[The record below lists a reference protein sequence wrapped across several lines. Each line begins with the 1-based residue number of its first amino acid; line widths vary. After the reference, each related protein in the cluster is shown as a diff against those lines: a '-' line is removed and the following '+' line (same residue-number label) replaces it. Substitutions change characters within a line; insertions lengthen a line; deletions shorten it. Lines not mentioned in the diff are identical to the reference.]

1 MKTKNQPVG
10 RGHPANPKGTSDRDF
25 PLFVWLMIIVGCCG
39 FAGFIFGYRFIST
52 HTLYHDNL
60 LLFNLF
66 HDNVQAVN
74 QFGQFAWW
82 FPGSQLG
89 WPAYYYSILG
99 VLPLTSP
106 MLSLIIAISW
116 VLGRLGIHF
125 QSYLPIY
132 MVYLSFLQPLALTL
146 GAFAFVRQF
155 CRNRQ
160 CLLAVVILTAFS
172 PGVVLNNTDP
182 GLMEP
187 TAYFLFFCAGL
198 LRFIKLQTRNSYM
211 LFCAACMANALLLGF
226 NFILWNVLAIPLFLI
241 LLFLFPAFHLGRLK
255 SALRAVPP
263 FYHAIAAVLIVTCAA
278 PALVTYSQTGD
289 LVRTKLGSGT
299 TYNVEQLKP
308 GNSIDFLAVSL
319 PGFGMNWENQ
329 DTEWTL
335 GPAQAERQYGFNYM
349 GIPTLALGFF
359 GLMCGKMSVRRRL
372 FYVLIAFG
380 CVVCMSGSSP
390 FMATLLSIPSP
401 LRSNDH
407 FSDVLFRVG
416 GFLVFIFGAVNA
428 LQALIYGGRSTRTFF
443 AAWYGGLFLIM
454 MCVFIGMVGIKSA
467 GNQAFGFFALAG
479 LIYLVLFIALSR
491 ATTRRTVNA
500 LVGAV
505 LLVLFVDMST
515 VSYLYLRIYWPKA
528 SSPDE
533 TPALGDVGLKNMRP
547 DYYTETLI
555 SHQSLLDLLR
565 AGINPGAF
573 PGMKAFSAAHTIGS
587 LEEERQ
593 LLGPPGSFDQ
603 YNSLGIGAAGAAD
616 PALSRFL
623 AAGTPTTS
631 VTVDVTDFSRT
642 YNQLHFGLNA
652 SDEGLLFIRDAYSP
666 YWHARV
672 NGQPKPVY
680 RALSNFKCVVIPKG
694 TSTLDLDFIPPL
706 VSWLLPLSIVVF
718 WGTMLYLGWQAVVV
732 MRQKSRPASAS

>member
-1 MKTKNQPVG
+1 MKTKSQPAG
-10 RGHPANPKGTSDRDF
+10 RVRMGNRKGRWDQDY

-39 FAGFIFGYRFIST
+39 FAGFIFGYYFISN

-66 HDNVQAVN
+66 RDNVQSVN
-74 QFGQFAWW
+74 QFGQFSWW

-106 MLSLIIAISW
+106 VLSLILGASW
-116 VLGRLGIHF
+116 ILGRMGIHF

-132 MVYLSFLQPLALTL
+132 MVYLCFLQPLVLTL
-146 GAFAFVRQF
+146 GAFSFVRQF

-187 TAYFLFFCAGL
+187 TAYFLFFCAAL
-198 LRFIKLQTRNSYM
+198 LRFVKLQTRNSY
-211 LFCAACMANALLLGF
+211 LLLCAACMANALLLGF
-226 NFILWNVLAIPLFLI
+226 NFILWNVLAIPLYLI
-241 LLFLFPAFHLGRLK
+241 LLFLFPAFHLRRLK
-255 SALRAVPP
+255 QALQAVPA
-263 FYHAIAAVLIVTCAA
+263 FYHALAVVLIIICAA

-289 LVRTKLGSGT
+289 LIRTKLGSGT
-299 TYNVEQLKP
+299 TYKVEQLKP
-308 GNSIDFLAVSL
+308 GNPIDFLAVSL
-319 PGFGMNWENQ
+319 PGFGMNWEDN
-329 DTEWTL
+329 DTKWTL
-335 GPAQAERQYGFNYM
+335 GPAQAATQYGFNYM
-349 GIPTLALGFF
+349 GIPTLALGLF
-359 GLMCGKMSVRRRL
+359 GLMCGRMSMRRRL
-372 FYVLIAFG
+372 LYVMIAFG
-380 CVVCMSGSSP
+380 CMVCMSGSSP

-407 FSDVLFRVG
+407 YSDVLFRVG
-416 GFLVFIFGAVNA
+416 GFLFFIFGAVNA

-443 AAWYGGLFLIM
+443 AAWYGGLLLVT

-467 GNQAFGFFALAG
+467 GNQNFGFFALAG

-491 ATTRRTVNA
+491 ATTRRTINA
-500 LVGAV
+500 LIGAV
-505 LLVLFVDMST
+505 LLVLFVDLST
-515 VSYLYLRIYWPKA
+515 ISYLYLRIYWPKA

-533 TPALGDVGLKNMRP
+533 TAALGDVGLKNMRP

-555 SHQSLLDLLR
+555 SYTTLLDLLR

-573 PGMKAFSAAHTIGS
+573 PGMKAFSAAHAINS

-603 YNSLGIGAAGAAD
+603 YNSLGVQAADAAD
-616 PALSRFL
+616 PALSHFL
-623 AAGTPTTS
+623 AAGTSATNVS
-631 VTVDVTDFSRT
+631 LDVTDFSRT
-642 YNQLHFGLNA
+642 YNQLHFGVNA
-652 SDEGLLFIRDAYSP
+652 SDECLLFLRDAYSP
-666 YWHARV
+666 YWNARV
-672 NGQPKPVY
+672 NGQPRPVY
-680 RALSNFKCVVIPKG
+680 RALNNFKCVVIPRG
-694 TSTLDLDFIPPL
+694 TSTLDLDFSPPL
-706 VSWLLPLSIVVF
+706 VKWLLPLSMILF
-718 WGTMLYLGWQAVVV
+718 WGTMLYLGWQAVAAKL
-732 MRQKSRPASAS
+732 QKQRPDPAS

>member
-1 MKTKNQPVG
+1 MKTRSQPARQNHG
-10 RGHPANPKGTSDRDF
+10 ANRKPKWDQDY
-25 PLFVWLMIIVGCCG
+25 PLVVWLMIIVGCCG
-39 FAGFIFGYRFIST
+39 FAGYLFGYRFIST

-66 HDNVQAVN
+66 HDNLQSVN
-74 QFGQFAWW
+74 QFGQVAWW

-106 MLSLIIAISW
+106 MLSLILGVTW

-132 MVYLSFLQPLALTL
+132 MIYLSFLQPLTLTL

-187 TAYFLFFCAGL
+187 TAYFLFFCAAL
-198 LRFIKLQTRNSYM
+198 LRFVKLQTRNSY
-211 LFCAACMANALLLGF
+211 LLLCASCMANALLLGF
-226 NFILWNVLAIPLFLI
+226 NFILWNVLAIPLYLV
-241 LLFLFPAFHLGRLK
+241 LLLLFPACHLGRLK
-255 SALRAVPP
+255 SALRAVPVT
-263 FYHAIAAVLIVTCAA
+263 YHAMAVVLIVICAA
-278 PALVTYSQTGD
+278 PALVTYSQTGN

-299 TYNVEQLKP
+299 TYNVDQLKP
-308 GNSIDFLAVSL
+308 GNPIDFLAVSL
-319 PGFGMNWENQ
+319 PGFGMNWQDQ
-329 DTEWTL
+329 DTLWTL
-335 GPAQAERQYGFNYM
+335 GPAQAATQYGFNYM
-349 GIPTLALGFF
+349 GIPTLAFGFF
-359 GLMCGKMSVRRRL
+359 GLMCGRMSVRRRL
-372 FYVLIAFG
+372 LYVIIAFG

-407 FSDVLFRVG
+407 YSDVLFRVG
-416 GFLVFIFGAVNA
+416 GFLFFIFGAVNA
-428 LQALIYGGRSTRTFF
+428 LQALIYGGRSTRTLF
-443 AAWYGGLFLIM
+443 AAWYGGLLLIM
-454 MCVFIGMVGIKSA
+454 LCVFVGMVGIKSA

-479 LIYLVLFIALSR
+479 LTYLVLFIALSR

-505 LLVLFVDMST
+505 LLVMFVDVST

-533 TPALGDVGLKNMRP
+533 TPALGDVGLKNLRP
-547 DYYTETLI
+547 NYYTETLI
-555 SHQSLLDLLR
+555 SYQSLLDLLR
-565 AGINPGAF
+565 AGISPGAF
-573 PGMKAFSAAHTIGS
+573 PGMKAFSAAHAIGS
-587 LEEERQ
+587 LEDERQ

-603 YNSLGIGAAGAAD
+603 YNSLGVQAADPAD

-623 AAGTPTTS
+623 TAGTPATS
-631 VTVDVTDFSRT
+631 VSLEVTDFSRT
-642 YNQLHFGLNA
+642 YNQLHVKLNT
-652 SDEGLLFIRDAYSP
+652 SDECLLFIRDAYSP
-666 YWHARV
+666 YWNARV
-672 NGQPKPVY
+672 NGQPRPVY
-680 RALSNFKCVVIPKG
+680 RALSNFKCVVVPRG
-694 TSTLDLDFIPPL
+694 ASTLDLDFSPPL
-706 VSWLLPLSIVVF
+706 VRWLLPLAIIVF
-718 WGTMLYLGWQAVVV
+718 WGTMLCLGGRAVGAALWKLRTGPV
-732 MRQKSRPASAS
+732 S

>member
-1 MKTKNQPVG
+1 
-10 RGHPANPKGTSDRDF
+10 
-25 PLFVWLMIIVGCCG
+25 
-39 FAGFIFGYRFIST
+39 
-52 HTLYHDNL
+52 
-60 LLFNLF
+60 
-66 HDNVQAVN
+66 
-74 QFGQFAWW
+74 
-82 FPGSQLG
+82 
-89 WPAYYYSILG
+89 
-99 VLPLTSP
+99 
-106 MLSLIIAISW
+106 
-116 VLGRLGIHF
+116 
-125 QSYLPIY
+125 
-132 MVYLSFLQPLALTL
+132 
-146 GAFAFVRQF
+146 
-155 CRNRQ
+155 
-160 CLLAVVILTAFS
+160 
-172 PGVVLNNTDP
+172 
-182 GLMEP
+182 MEP

-198 LRFIKLQTRNSYM
+198 LRFVKLQTRKSYM

-226 NFILWNVLAIPLFLI
+226 NFILWNVLAIPLVLI
-241 LLFLFPAFHLGRLK
+241 LVFLFPAFHLGRLK
-255 SALRAVPP
+255 SALRAVPLS
-263 FYHAIAAVLIVTCAA
+263 YHAIAVVLIVICAA

-299 TYNVEQLKP
+299 TYKVEQLKP

-335 GPAQAERQYGFNYM
+335 GAAQADRQYGFNYM

-372 FYVLIAFG
+372 FYVLITFG

-416 GFLVFIFGAVNA
+416 GFLVFILGAVNA

-443 AAWYGGLFLIM
+443 AAWYGGLFVIM

-467 GNQAFGFFALAG
+467 GNQSFGFFALAG

-491 ATTRRTVNA
+491 ATTRRTANA

-505 LLVLFVDMST
+505 LLVLFVDLST
-515 VSYLYLRIYWPKA
+515 ISYLYLRIYWPKA

-533 TPALGDVGLKNMRP
+533 TPAMGDVGLKNMRP

-573 PGMKAFSAAHTIGS
+573 PGMKAFSAAHNISS

-603 YNSLGIGAAGAAD
+603 YNSLGIQATGAAD

-623 AAGTPTTS
+623 AAGTPATS
-631 VTVDVTDFSRT
+631 ITVDVTDFNRT

-652 SDEGLLFIRDAYSP
+652 SGRRTPALRDAYSP

-680 RALSNFKCVVIPKG
+680 RAFEQFQVRCHSKG
-694 TSTLDLDFIPPL
+694 DVHVGSGFQP
-706 VSWLLPLSIVVF
+706 
-718 WGTMLYLGWQAVVV
+718 AVG
-732 MRQKSRPASAS
+732 QLASAPVHHCILGHHALSRLAGGRRNDAKAPPGFPPPDPFWTETKF